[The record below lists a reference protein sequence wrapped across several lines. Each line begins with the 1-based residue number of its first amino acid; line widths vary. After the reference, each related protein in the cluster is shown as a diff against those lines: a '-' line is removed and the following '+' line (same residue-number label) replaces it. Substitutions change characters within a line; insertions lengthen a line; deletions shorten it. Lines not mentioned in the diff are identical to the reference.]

1 MSLITA
7 APAAKLWAATS
18 GRNVSTEIT
27 MSLRSATAATTGTT
41 RSISS
46 ASLTSG
52 VSGENGTPP
61 MSTQPAPAASAAS
74 AALTA
79 RSSAKVRPWSK
90 NESGVR
96 LTIPITTTCRE
107 KSKVRRPIVRTG
119 SRSGGR

>member
-1 MSLITA
+1 MITA
-7 APAAKLWAATS
+7 APAARLRAATS
-18 GRNVSTEIT
+18 GRKVSTEIT
-27 MSLRSATAATTGTT
+27 TSLDSATAATTGTT

-46 ASLTSG
+46 VSLTSA

-74 AALTA
+74 AASTA
-79 RSSAKVRPWSK
+79 RSRAKVRPWSK

-96 LTIPITTTCRE
+96 LTMPITTICRA
-107 KSKVRRPIVRTG
+107 KSNLRRPMVRTG